1 MRYLLRVSCVIQKAL
16 CYHNTVQKDVE
27 KRPNKTGAMSI
38 ASSLVSSMTERRAGP
53 YATAAGEP
61 MTVDVRRGLENL
73 DAVHA
78 LDSELYTE
86 K

>member
-1 MRYLLRVSCVIQKAL
+1 
-16 CYHNTVQKDVE
+16 
-27 KRPNKTGAMSI
+27 MSI